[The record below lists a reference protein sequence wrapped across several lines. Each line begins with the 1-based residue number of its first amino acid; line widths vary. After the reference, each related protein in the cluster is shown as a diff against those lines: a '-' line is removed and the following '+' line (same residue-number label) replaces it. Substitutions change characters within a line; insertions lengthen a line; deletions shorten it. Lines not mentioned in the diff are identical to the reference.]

1 MAEAWEQWHGEIVD
15 GQYRL
20 RQFLGGSDHSAVF
33 VAERTSNNERV
44 ALKFIPAHP
53 ATAKQDLARYDR
65 AAKLNHPNL
74 AKVFGSGRSQLGDS
88 SFLYVVSELADESL
102 SQIVPQR
109 ALTAKEAGEMLR
121 PLLSALSYL
130 HQNGYAH
137 GHVVPANIMAVGD
150 QLKLSSDTVS
160 PVGGTINS
168 NGEELPE
175 GERAGISKAADVWSL
190 GATLVEVLTQRRAA
204 WEETAHGEPLL
215 REKLPEPF
223 REIAR
228 RTLHRNAQRR
238 PSIAEIQDLL
248 APSPSKPP
256 QPRLA
261 SKPEPSGSEPTGSK
275 RGLVIG
281 IAAAVVLVAL
291 IGWTKLSS
299 RPPQPQAAAVS
310 PGLASAPSAEK
321 ETPKPSAKTEVR
333 TASPA
338 QAAKNQT
345 PRTLPEP
352 QPETAPATPP
362 STPRTT
368 PTPRSGSAAQ
378 ENAAKGSVAHQVLP
392 EVSRSARNT
401 ITGRVRVA
409 VRVAA
414 DAQGNV
420 TDVNLESAGPS
431 KYFARLAS
439 EASRQWKFTPPRL
452 DGHDVASEWL
462 LRYGFGRTDTIVSST
477 QLKP

>member
-1 MAEAWEQWHGEIVD
+1 MTLLSRQAEVPMAEAWEQWHGEIVD

-228 RTLHRNAQRR
+228 RALHRNPQRR
-238 PSIAEIQDLL
+238 PSVAEIQDLL

-256 QPRLA
+256 RPVA
-261 SKPEPSGSEPTGSK
+261 PTPEPSRSR

-281 IAAAVVLVAL
+281 ITAVIVLIAL
-291 IGWTKLSS
+291 IGWKLSS
-299 RPPQPQAAAVS
+299 RAPQSQATSVA
-310 PGLASAPSAEK
+310 PGLASASSPEK
-321 ETPKPSAKTEVR
+321 DTPKP
-333 TASPA
+333 P
-338 QAAKNQT
+338 AKN
-345 PRTLPEP
+345 
-352 QPETAPATPP
+352 
-362 STPRTT
+362 
-368 PTPRSGSAAQ
+368 
-378 ENAAKGSVAHQVLP
+378 
-392 EVSRSARNT
+392 
-401 ITGRVRVA
+401 
-409 VRVAA
+409 
-414 DAQGNV
+414 
-420 TDVNLESAGPS
+420 
-431 KYFARLAS
+431 
-439 EASRQWKFTPPRL
+439 
-452 DGHDVASEWL
+452 
-462 LRYGFGRTDTIVSST
+462 
-477 QLKP
+477 

>member
-1 MAEAWEQWHGEIVD
+1 MAEAWEQWHGEIID

-53 ATAKQDLARYDR
+53 ATAKQDLARYDQ
-65 AAKLNHPNL
+65 ASKLIHPNL
-74 AKVFGSGRSQLGDS
+74 LKFLGSGRSQLGNS

-109 ALTAKEAGEMLR
+109 ALTAKEAGDMLR

-137 GHVVPANIMAVGD
+137 GHIVPANIMAVGD

-160 PVGGTINS
+160 PVGGATNS
-168 NGEELPE
+168 ATNDLPE

-228 RTLHRNAQRR
+228 RALHRNPQRR
-238 PSIAEIQDLL
+238 PSVAEIQDLL
-248 APSPSKPP
+248 APSPRKPV
-256 QPRLA
+256 QPVALP
-261 SKPEPSGSEPTGSK
+261 PEPSGSR

-281 IAAAVVLVAL
+281 ITAAVVLVAL

-299 RPPQPQAAAVS
+299 RAPQPQATSVA
-310 PGLASAPSAEK
+310 PGLASASSPEK
-321 ETPKPSAKTEVR
+321 DIPKPPAKTETHAV
-333 TASPA
+333 SPP
-338 QAAKNQT
+338 QAAKTQT
-345 PRTLPEP
+345 PRKLPEP
-352 QPETAPATPP
+352 QPETAPAATP
-362 STPRTT
+362 STTRPT
-368 PTPRSGSAAQ
+368 PTPA
-378 ENAAKGSVAHQVLP
+378 NAAPAQGASTKGAVAHQVLP
-392 EVSRSARNT
+392 DVPRSARNT
-401 ITGRVRVA
+401 ITGRVRVT
-409 VRVAA
+409 VRVSV
-414 DAQGNV
+414 DAKGNV
-420 TDVNLESAGPS
+420 TDVSLESPGPS

-439 EASRQWKFTPPRL
+439 EASRQWKFTPPQAN
-452 DGHDVASEWL
+452 GHDVASVWL
-462 LRYGFGRTDTIVSST
+462 LRYGFGQTDTIVSPT